1 MATVFIQKR
10 ERKNRNSYIITYKNP
25 LNGKLRYYK
34 TLTKLKEAQK
44 VANDLRTL
52 IDTGKPPNFNKE
64 TKKVSVFTF
73 REIGKMLDQEWKR
86 KVLNSELS
94 PKTYADYVLRLN
106 QLNKTFGKFLACEIS
121 KRQVLDYRDK
131 LAADI
136 SNATSNR
143 YLFILKQILKRGLT
157 EGAILEDPVAS
168 IKYLS
173 EKDHERNRYVLPD
186 AIDSLIEASNR
197 TRAKFYMPALI
208 LLGAEHGT
216 SRQEALSLN
225 WDDIDFDYQR
235 KGLIRLYRNKNKRE
249 RTEYLMPRTKEALL
263 NWKSHLQWARH
274 RKRIGTFNPKP
285 VFCRLNGTRLKR
297 FDNAWRTICD
307 LAGVDDFHY
316 HDLRHTF
323 CSNLLLSGSDLKD
336 VKEMIGHSD
345 ITMTDRYS
353 HITNLHKLHRQ
364 TMLAEHYANGK
375 NNVG

>member
-1 MATVFIQKR
+1 
-10 ERKNRNSYIITYKNP
+10 
-25 LNGKLRYYK
+25 
-34 TLTKLKEAQK
+34 
-44 VANDLRTL
+44 
-52 IDTGKPPNFNKE
+52 
-64 TKKVSVFTF
+64 
-73 REIGKMLDQEWKR
+73 
-86 KVLNSELS
+86 
-94 PKTYADYVLRLN
+94 
-106 QLNKTFGKFLACEIS
+106 
-121 KRQVLDYRDK
+121 
-131 LAADI
+131 
-136 SNATSNR
+136 
-143 YLFILKQILKRGLT
+143 
-157 EGAILEDPVAS
+157 
-168 IKYLS
+168 
-173 EKDHERNRYVLPD
+173 
-186 AIDSLIEASNR
+186 
-197 TRAKFYMPALI
+197 MPALF